1 MLTIKLTY
9 PAYFIYGSSCVYLI
23 ASVTRN
29 AHRHTPR
36 RPPARSW
43 LYFSVLH
50 VYLTV
55 VCLFPVQQ
63 KPPGRSLY
71 RLSLSSFPL
80 ALGEHIVQAQHSG
93 RPTVP
98 GFPVQ
103 TYLPHLTH
111 YCRLSLDQRCPKR
124 TPASAF
130 HPDPFT
136 DLAVSVATNPSLPAV
151 QAAPTLWRHPCSH
164 ALFPFRMQTPG
175 AFPLY
180 PRANRP
186 PRLCGPTL
194 RQTTATHLFPRL
206 LHKRPACFRP
216 VSSASSSPRDPFNT
230 ARATPLL
237 SSPQCS
243 WLSESHTSP
252 CTPWPPILYTCL
264 LSPFCPAP
272 FLQLAKHVL
281 SHGSH
286 TLFRLHLS
294 PALPSLARSLTLSGL
309 LKSHPREA
317 LPFHCEI
324 AACPPPP
331 HPSLLLCPLH
341 PGFICPHS
349 TDRYQLRLAWSS
361 SPPHQKINSRQAV
374 VFR

>member
-1 MLTIKLTY
+1 MSV
-9 PAYFIYGSSCVYLI
+9 SSLYNRTPPPGVACTVS
-23 ASVTRN
+23 AS
-29 AHRHTPR
+29 P
-36 RPPARSW
+36 
-43 LYFSVLH
+43 
-50 VYLTV
+50 
-55 VCLFPVQQ
+55 LFPWPWVNASSRLRTRVGSRLSRPDLPAASDSLLQIVSRP
-63 KPPGRSLY
+63 KIPEADSGLRLPPCSLY
-71 RLSLSSFPL
+71 RLNRLRGHEPLPPSRPGRTDTVASSLFTR
-80 ALGEHIVQAQHSG
+80 AI
-93 RPTVP
+93 
-98 GFPVQ
+98 PV
-103 TYLPHLTH
+103 
-111 YCRLSLDQRCPKR
+111 
-124 TPASAF
+124 
-130 HPDPFT
+130 
-136 DLAVSVATNPSLPAV
+136 
-151 QAAPTLWRHPCSH
+151 
-164 ALFPFRMQTPG
+164 
-175 AFPLY
+175 
-180 PRANRP
+180 PRANPGRFPFISPGEPPSPPLRP
-186 PRLCGPTL
+186 HSAPNDSHPPLPY
-194 RQTTATHLFPRL
+194 RL

-252 CTPWPPILYTCL
+252 CTPWPPISYTCL

-294 PALPSLARSLTLSGL
+294 PALPSLARSLTSSGL

-331 HPSLLLCPLH
+331 HPSLLLCPLQ
-341 PGFICPHS
+341 PGLICPHS